1 MKTIENFQ
9 GMIHAVGYSYG
20 TSSRGT
26 TYTNV
31 IVGQENASL
40 RSQFSIYCDDQLAE
54 QLGIDLDSLDYP
66 AQGERAKRVALPQA
80 VALFEGTLAT
90 VEHAPIQINDR
101 TYRTLTL
108 VARQDE
114 SLSSVADAAVQRR
127 FDNINAKFFQKSD
140 FVKDYQR
147 YILPDAVDRDDLLQ
161 WLKALDE

>member
-1 MKTIENFQ
+1 MKTIENYQ

-26 TYTNV
+26 TYANV

-40 RSQFSIYCDDQLAE
+40 RSQFSIFCDDELAE
-54 QLGIDLDSLDYP
+54 QLGIDLDSLVYP
-66 AQGERAKRVALPQA
+66 AQGERAKRVALDTP

-90 VEHAPIQINDR
+90 VEHAPVRINDR

-127 FDNINAKFFQKSD
+127 FDNVNAEFYKKDD
-140 FVKDYQR
+140 FAKDYSR
-147 YILPDAVDRDDLLQ
+147 YILPDAVGRDELLE